1 MLQRPSVVV
10 VLLLLLLL
18 LLASLADAAP
28 GRGGREDTYAAP
40 HEEVASH
47 REEFRALDADGDG
60 RLAHAEIVAGAAGET
75 HEIES
80 GDVLA
85 FIEELDTD
93 GDGQV
98 GWEEYTHALLHQE
111 FENQIPEEF
120 GGDMDEFVQSANALS
135 EHAQKLHRQRHA
147 AP

>member
-1 MLQRPSVVV
+1 MSQRPSVV
-10 VLLLLLLL
+10 VLLLLLPLL
-18 LLASLADAAP
+18 LSLADPAL
-28 GRGGREDTYAAP
+28 GRGGREETYAAP

-60 RLAHAEIVAGAAGET
+60 RLAHAEIVAGAADEA
-75 HEIES
+75 HVES

-111 FENQIPEEF
+111 FENHIPEEF
-120 GGDMDEFVQSANALS
+120 DGDMDEFVQSANALS
-135 EHAQKLHRQRHA
+135 EHAQKLHRQHHA

>member
-1 MLQRPSVVV
+1 MHS
-10 VLLLLLLL
+10 
-18 LLASLADAAP
+18 D
-28 GRGGREDTYAAP
+28 
-40 HEEVASH
+40 
-47 REEFRALDADGDG
+47 DG
-60 RLAHAEIVAGAAGET
+60 E
-75 HEIES
+75 
-80 GDVLA
+80 
-85 FIEELDTD
+85 
-93 GDGQV
+93 QV